1 MPYCITDCFL
11 TSEASYLKIF
21 FKAIHSRFFFF
32 VKTLLILLLCHFLDS
47 SILWSRDLGKYMR
60 NCKVDIA
67 ILKDKKRWGQNSR
80 ETTLASILSESMI
93 HSLRLY
99 EFLDFHSFAN
109 ATDSNGEVPLVYHH
123 FLIANLPGVS
133 HIQES
138 SQLST
143 LSPKINI

>member
-1 MPYCITDCFL
+1 
-11 TSEASYLKIF
+11 
-21 FKAIHSRFFFF
+21 
-32 VKTLLILLLCHFLDS
+32 
-47 SILWSRDLGKYMR
+47 MR